1 MLCDRAD
8 RWLIG
13 SRDTMKAQD
22 FRTLVEQLGDL
33 SPVQRDALVEA
44 LTAKGSGDQVVAM
57 IETRFAAAPSC
68 GHCGAADFKPWG
80 SASGLK
86 RYMCRACERTFNALT
101 GTPLAG
107 LRLREKWLDYARSLV
122 DGVSLRKAA
131 ARTDIHLE
139 TSFRWRHRF
148 LAAARNKKA
157 SAVTGIVE
165 ADETF
170 ILKSA
175 KGSRKLVGRSPR
187 KRGGKAS
194 KPGLSTDEHD
204 AILIV
209 RDRHGETTDAILF
222 DLSTETIGSHLK
234 PVVAKD
240 AVLVTDG
247 NRAYQAFAAATDIV
261 QIALVASA
269 GQRTIGC
276 YHIQNVNAYQSR
288 FKLWMARFKG
298 VASRYLPSYLGW
310 RRMIERDGEA
320 LTPRH
325 CLAGAMG

>member
-1 MLCDRAD
+1 
-8 RWLIG
+8 
-13 SRDTMKAQD
+13 MKAQD
-22 FRTLVEQLGDL
+22 FRALVEQLGDL
-33 SPVQRDALVEA
+33 SQVQRDALVEA
-44 LTAKGSGDQVVAM
+44 LSAKGSGEEVVAM
-57 IETRFAAAPSC
+57 IETRFAAAPAC
-68 GHCGAADFKPWG
+68 GHCGEVDFKPWG
-80 SASGLK
+80 SASDLK
-86 RYMCRACERTFNALT
+86 RYMCKACGRTFNALT

-131 ARTDIHLE
+131 ARTGIRLD

-148 LAAARNKKA
+148 LATARDKKA

-175 KGSRKLVGRSPR
+175 KGSRKLVGRAPR
-187 KRGGKAS
+187 KRGGKAR

-222 DLSTETIGSHLK
+222 DLSWETIGSHLK

-247 NRAYQAFAAATDIV
+247 NRAYEAFAAATDIV

-269 GQRTIGC
+269 GERTVGC

-288 FKLWMARFKG
+288 FKGWMARFKG
-298 VASRYLPSYLGW
+298 VASKYLPSYLGW
-310 RRMIERDGEA
+310 RRMIERDGDA

-325 CLAGAMG
+325 CLAGAMGQRATLQ